1 MMNYLL
7 ITMLFIIAVMLCI
20 VAFIHWRQ
28 HRFIQRL
35 THSLELR
42 LLNQD
47 SFNIDSS
54 SKSLKPLINVLHD
67 LHQSSLFITERDKLT
82 GLANRVGFKRKMLAR
97 MPISEGMLV
106 LVDIHQFRFVNDLF
120 GFLFGDK
127 LLKAF
132 AKRIDSLNCK
142 AQFIARMNGNEFLL
156 FYHQPLTIEQLLTIK
171 NDLQRPF
178 EIEQQPISIKM
189 QLGVLSLSEHHADV
203 SLMLRR
209 LDLALKKAK
218 ALKRPIAFYDQDD
231 DKAQYRE
238 LLIINGLP
246 KGLKQDQLFMVF
258 QPKLDIKS
266 GQCKQVEALI
276 RWQHE
281 SLGLISP
288 SEFIPLAEQ
297 TGIID
302 ILSPW
307 VLDNVLAQQAKW
319 RNMGIYVNVALN
331 LSSTDLDNPNLAVD
345 VATKLSQY
353 LVPAES
359 ITIEITES
367 ALMIS
372 LEQTIMTLN
381 QLRDIGVK
389 LAIDDF
395 GTGHSSLAYLRHLP
409 VDEVKIDKAFLDEF
423 ETSKAAKQIVKTSID
438 LAKNLGFEVTVE
450 GVESKSVLET
460 LHLFGVDTIQGD
472 YFAKPFTASEFEHIY
487 PQLTYPQLNYS
498 QLNHPQIKHP

>member
-1 MMNYLL
+1 
-7 ITMLFIIAVMLCI
+7 MLCI
-20 VAFIHWRQ
+20 MAILLCSVALLYWRQ
-28 HRFIQRL
+28 HRFIQQL
-35 THSLELR
+35 THSLQLQ

-47 SFNIDSS
+47 SFNVDSAS
-54 SKSLKPLINVLHD
+54 TSTSLKPLINVLHD
-67 LHQSSLFITERDKLT
+67 LHQSSIFSTERDKLT
-82 GLANRVGFKRKMLAR
+82 GLANRVGFKRKMLSK
-97 MPISEGMLV
+97 MPMSDGILV
-106 LVDIHQFRFVNDLF
+106 LIDIRQFRFVNDLF

-127 LLKAF
+127 FLKAF
-132 AKRIDSLNCK
+132 AKRIDNLNCK

-156 FYHQPLTIEQLLTIK
+156 FFHQKLTVEQLLEIK
-171 NDLQRPF
+171 SELQRPF
-178 EIEQQPISIKM
+178 EIEQQPISIKI
-189 QLGVLSLSEHHADV
+189 QLGVLSLSEHHAEV

-218 ALKRPIAFYDQDD
+218 TLKQAMAFYDQDD

-246 KGLKQDQLFMVF
+246 KGLKQNQLFMVF
-258 QPKLDIKS
+258 QPKLDLKS

-276 RWQHE
+276 RWQHD

-288 SEFIPLAEQ
+288 NEFIPLAEQ
-297 TGIID
+297 TGMIN
-302 ILSPW
+302 ILSTW
-307 VLDNVLAQQAKW
+307 VLDNVLAQQVKW
-319 RNMGIYVNVALN
+319 RNTGVYVNVAIN
-331 LSSTDLDNPNLAVD
+331 LSSTDLDNPNLAAD
-345 VATKLSQY
+345 VASKLAQY

-367 ALMIS
+367 VLMKS
-372 LEQTIMTLN
+372 LAQTIVTLN

-423 ETSKAAKQIVKTSID
+423 ETSPAAKQIVKTSID

-450 GVESKSVLET
+450 GVESKTVLEA
-460 LHLFGVDTIQGD
+460 LHHFGVDTIQGD

-487 PQLTYPQLNYS
+487 PQLNYPLIS
-498 QLNHPQIKHP
+498 SAQINQP